1 MPLGH
6 GQLRRR
12 RPGRPGPHRQAQAE
26 EDPVP
31 APSDRRLPR
40 RDRPDHRTLVT
51 TCSTSSTW
59 LAGCSPGWSVCQVP
73 MHAIAA
79 VAEAASATLQ
89 LAWKAWS
96 LTRGAAKSLLFEKVA
111 R

>member
-59 LAGCSPGWSVCQVP
+59 LGRGLATYDRRVSREKRLTVVLLLNLLP
-73 MHAIAA
+73 I
-79 VAEAASATLQ
+79 SAP
-89 LAWKAWS
+89 A
-96 LTRGAAKSLLFEKVA
+96 LTRPVAHSLGALAAGAHS
-111 R
+111 